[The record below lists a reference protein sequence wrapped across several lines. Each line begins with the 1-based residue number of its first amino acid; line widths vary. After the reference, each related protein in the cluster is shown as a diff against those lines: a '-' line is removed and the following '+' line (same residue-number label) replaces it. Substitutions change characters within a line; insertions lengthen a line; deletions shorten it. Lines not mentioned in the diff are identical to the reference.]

1 MLATEKRR
9 TQQYDID
16 FVDLMNR
23 VAQARRQAEAR
34 PMDYA
39 RLGGAAFSRA
49 GEAQAALAGAGM
61 QAEGRR
67 LAGQDAM
74 DAANKQAAQRKRAQ
88 AMALQ
93 SQAFTDALTGSN
105 ALVTEA
111 MSRQPW
117 FTDFTRSLYPGT
129 ERTA

>member
-23 VAQARRQAEAR
+23 VAQMRRQTEAR
-34 PMDYA
+34 PMDYG
-39 RLGGAAFSRA
+39 RLGGAAFSQA

-67 LAGQDAM
+67 LGGQDAM

-93 SQAFTDALTGSN
+93 SGAFTEGLTGGHD
-105 ALVTEA
+105 LVTGA
-111 MSRQPW
+111 MSAQPW
-117 FTDFTRSLYPGT
+117 FTDLTRTLYPGT
-129 ERTA
+129 GRLG